1 MSDIKLNFFSK
12 IFLNI
17 SVFRVTYFFLLFMCS
32 FFYADVFMNNIKPF
46 FLLWGLYLIYIYQI
60 KPRRYYR
67 GMYFRW
73 PAAFLFCG
81 IVTACI
87 HIADNFIPNMILLGH
102 VAVCFFVF
110 YSMHTERNR
119 RRKAR
124 ELYAVS
130 LIILTATTAAMIL
143 SFVSLLFGEQNTEFF
158 GNRYHMVIFEN
169 RFTGIFINPNLLAF
183 YGVTAVF
190 FADVLC
196 KKDLYRE
203 GDIPKRLPKVFFIV
217 CVVINIIGI
226 FLSDSNGSLLLL
238 ACYAVGNLIYIIFGF
253 FKRLSLKSLIV
264 GVTAVLL
271 AMVILTGALL
281 GLRIFSNRAVSVALS
296 AGNAVSQSE
305 AINPY
310 QKDGG
315 DGHKDRDISVV
326 TFAHENENLDSGRI
340 ELLKKAVVVF
350 YNNPIFGVG
359 KENILLYGERL
370 MPKGFK
376 YSDLH
381 NGYLTILVSN
391 GLVGFILFAVFA
403 VSLGRDCLKSVF
415 LEKKDLKRSP
425 FLCMFAF
432 TFAYALYSVVE
443 KTVLLEQ
450 TYMVVT
456 LWYVLGYLSCYMK
469 KYDHSEEKISFAS
482 LFGNKENT
490 DEKTEA
496 VPEFD
501 K

>member
-17 SVFRVTYFFLLFMCS
+17 SVFRVTYFSLLFMCS
-32 FFYADVFMNNIKPF
+32 FFYTDVFVNNIKPF
-46 FLLWGLYLIYIYQI
+46 FLLWGFYLIYMYQI

-73 PAAFLFCG
+73 LAAFLICG
-81 IVTACI
+81 ILTAVI
-87 HIADNFIPNMILLGH
+87 HIADNFFPNIILLGH

-119 RRKAR
+119 HRKAR

-130 LIILTATTAAMIL
+130 LIMLTATTVAMIF
-143 SFVSLLFGEQNTEFF
+143 SFVSLLFGEYHTEFF
-158 GNRYHMVIFEN
+158 GNRYSMVIFEN

-183 YGVTAVF
+183 YGVTAIF

-196 KKDLYRE
+196 KSDLYVD
-203 GDIPKRLPKVFFIV
+203 GDISEKLPKAFFII
-217 CVVINIIGI
+217 CVVINVIGI

-238 ACYAVGNLIYIIFGF
+238 ACYAVGNLIYIIFRF
-253 FKRLSLKSLIV
+253 FKKLSLKGLII
-264 GVTAVLL
+264 GATSVLL
-271 AMVILTGALL
+271 AMVVLTGALL

-305 AINPY
+305 AINPD
-310 QKDGG
+310 QKKG
-315 DGHKDRDISVV
+315 DAGHNGNDMSVV

-350 YNNPIFGVG
+350 YNNPILGVG
-359 KENILLYGERL
+359 KENILIYGERL

-415 LEKKDLKRSP
+415 LEKSDLKKSP

-432 TFAYALYSVVE
+432 TFAYSLYSLVE

-456 LWYVLGYLSCYMK
+456 FWYVLGYLSCYMK
-469 KYDHSEEKISFAS
+469 KYDHSKENISFAGI
-482 LFGNKENT
+482 FGNRGI
-490 DEKTEA
+490 DAEKNEA